1 MWKTV
6 SSQLAH
12 LVEVA
17 RLHALHERQATL
29 QDDPASAFKLAQFLA
44 NDGLVDAVIVRC
56 ACHRV
61 VETQTAPRATSNVL
75 AGRRTR
81 FLAAA
86 DAGEDAQLAQR
97 ADHDVEL
104 TLLED
109 EPRRD
114 RVVALPQRRVRRVLR
129 RRRASHLQDAVLRD
143 SAQRVAR
150 DEPLARERP
159 ARGRAREIADIPPQ
173 VAANARAQR
182 VLPPGVVVV
191 VVRGRRVREATRRPR
206 LGAVHRTSKRARGVV
221 AVVGVVVGRG

>member
-6 SSQLAH
+6 SSKLVH
-12 LVEVA
+12 LVKVA

-29 QDDPASAFKLAQFLA
+29 QDDPASAFKLAQVLA

-81 FLAAA
+81 FLAPAV

-114 RVVALPQRRVRRVLR
+114 RVVALPQRLVRRV
-129 RRRASHLQDAVLRD
+129 
-143 SAQRVAR
+143 
-150 DEPLARERP
+150 P
-159 ARGRAREIADIPPQ
+159 
-173 VAANARAQR
+173 
-182 VLPPGVVVV
+182 
-191 VVRGRRVREATRRPR
+191 
-206 LGAVHRTSKRARGVV
+206 TSF
-221 AVVGVVVGRG
+221 